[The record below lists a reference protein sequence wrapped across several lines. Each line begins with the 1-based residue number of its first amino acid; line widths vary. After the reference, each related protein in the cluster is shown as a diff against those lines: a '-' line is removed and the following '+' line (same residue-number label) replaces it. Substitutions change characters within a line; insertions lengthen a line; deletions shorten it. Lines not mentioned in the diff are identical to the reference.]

1 MTCKK
6 PSKREEALLKQ
17 ERDKSDLVAA
27 AAAAADL
34 LRGGTKA
41 PGHYHWKVI
50 RKFTATS
57 PAQIASPPL
66 PRHTQGHGGSEG
78 GGRGARE
85 GKKGTSPF
93 PKRMERNWKGV
104 GGDHLGQTVGFLGC
118 VSFLL

>member
-17 ERDKSDLVAA
+17 ERDESDLVAA

-104 GGDHLGQTVGFLGC
+104 GGDHLG
-118 VSFLL
+118 